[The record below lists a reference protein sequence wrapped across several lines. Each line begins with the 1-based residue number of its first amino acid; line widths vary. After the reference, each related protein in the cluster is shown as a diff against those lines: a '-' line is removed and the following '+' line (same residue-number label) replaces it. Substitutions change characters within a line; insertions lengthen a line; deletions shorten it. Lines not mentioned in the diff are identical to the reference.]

1 LVHFSVLPQEFRVA
15 DIDAFVQAEAGAL
28 VAELSEWCAIPSIS
42 GDPVHEPD
50 VRRSAEHLAGLM
62 EAAGLDTE
70 VLAADGGQP
79 AVYGEWLGAG
89 TGAPTITV
97 YGHHDVQPA
106 DPVEEWTSPPFEP
119 TVRDG
124 YLHARGASDD
134 KGQIHFQVS
143 AIRHL
148 LAADGRLPVNV
159 KFFVEGEE
167 ESGSPTIDDFLG
179 EHADR
184 LACDLILGSD
194 TGMVAEDVPSVVTAM
209 RGLIYF
215 QVDLRT
221 APADRHSGA
230 YGGAVPNAHDELV
243 RLLSGLKDGA
253 GRIAIPGWY
262 DDVVDLTEE
271 ERANFADLPFDPE
284 QFKAVTGV
292 GDLPGEEGFSPVE
305 RMSGRPTADING
317 IWGGFTG
324 VGTKT
329 IIPATAHA
337 KVSFRLVADQEPARL
352 EPLFERWVRERVPGH
367 VEVAVQAFGGVKP
380 ALTPLDHPG
389 NRAAAEAVAR
399 AFGKRPLFTREGG
412 SGPERALSDALGAAC
427 VYLGVMLPSDRI
439 HAPNERLLLANY
451 YRGVRAAAYAFE
463 EFAKPE
469 VASALRKP
477 PA

>member
-1 LVHFSVLPQEFRVA
+1 VA
-15 DIDAFVQAEAGAL
+15 DIDAFVQAEADAL
-28 VAELSEWCAIPSIS
+28 VSELSEWCAIPSIS

-89 TGAPTITV
+89 AGAPTITV

-106 DPVEEWTSPPFEP
+106 DPLEEWTSPPFEP

-167 ESGSPTIDDFLG
+167 ESGSPTIDAFLG
-179 EHADR
+179 EHAER
-184 LACDLILGSD
+184 LACDLILVSD
-194 TGMVAEDVPSVVTAM
+194 TGMVAEDVPSLVTAM

-221 APADRHSGA
+221 APADLHSGSF
-230 YGGAVPNAHDELV
+230 GGAVPNALDELV
-243 RLLSGLKDGA
+243 RLLSGLKDDT

-262 DDVVDLTEE
+262 DDVVELTEE

-292 GDLPGEEGFSPVE
+292 GDLPGEAGFSPVE

-367 VEVAVQAFGGVKP
+367 VQVAVQAFGGVKP

-463 EFAKPE
+463 EFARPA
-469 VASALRKP
+469 VASALRQP
-477 PA
+477 SA

>member
-1 LVHFSVLPQEFRVA
+1 RASQEIRVA
-15 DIDAFVQAEAGAL
+15 DIDAFVQAEADAL
-28 VAELSEWCAIPSIS
+28 VAELATWCAIPSVS
-42 GDPVHEPD
+42 ADPGHAAD

-62 EAAGLDTE
+62 EAAGLDSD
-70 VLAADGGQP
+70 VLVTDGGQP
-79 AVYGEWLGAG
+79 AVYAEWLGAG
-89 TGAPTITV
+89 AGAPTVTV

-106 DPVEEWTSPPFEP
+106 DPLEEWTTPPFEP

-124 YLHARGASDD
+124 CLHARGASDD

-167 ESGSPTIDDFLG
+167 ESGSPTIDAFLG
-179 EHADR
+179 EHAER
-184 LACDLILGSD
+184 LACDLILVSD
-194 TGMVAEDVPSVVTAM
+194 TGMVAEDVPSLVTAM

-221 APADRHSGA
+221 APADLHSGSF
-230 YGGAVPNAHDELV
+230 GGAVPNALDELV
-243 RLLSGLKDGA
+243 RLLSGLKDDA
-253 GRIAIPGWY
+253 GRIAIAGWY
-262 DDVVDLTEE
+262 DDVVDLTGE

-292 GDLPGEEGFSPVE
+292 GDLPGEAGFSPLE

-352 EPLFERWVRERVPGH
+352 EPLFERWVRERVPAH
-367 VEVAVQAFGGVKP
+367 VEVSVRAFGGVKP

-427 VYLGVMLPSDRI
+427 VYLGVMLPSDRV

-469 VASALRKP
+469 VASALRQ
-477 PA
+477 PAG

>member
-1 LVHFSVLPQEFRVA
+1 MA
-15 DIDAFVQAEAGAL
+15 DIDAFVHAEADGL
-28 VAELSEWCAIPSIS
+28 VAELSEWCAIPSVS
-42 GDPVHEPD
+42 GDPGHVAD

-70 VLAADGGQP
+70 ILAADGGLP

-89 TGAPTITV
+89 AQAPTITI
-97 YGHHDVQPA
+97 YGHHDVQPV
-106 DPVEEWTSPPFEP
+106 DPLEEWTTPPFEP

-124 YLHARGASDD
+124 CLHARGVSDD

-167 ESGSPTIDDFLG
+167 ESGSPTIDAFLG
-179 EHADR
+179 EHAGR
-184 LACDLILGSD
+184 LACDLIVVSD
-194 TGMVAEDVPSVVTAM
+194 TGMFAEDVPSLVTAM
-209 RGLIYF
+209 RGLVYF

-221 APADRHSGA
+221 APADLHSGSF
-230 YGGAVPNAHDELV
+230 GGAVPNAIAELV
-243 RLLSGLKDGA
+243 GLLSGLKDDA

-262 DDVVDLTEE
+262 DDVVELTAE

-284 QFKAVTGV
+284 QFKAMTGV
-292 GDLPGEEGFSPVE
+292 GALPGEAGFSPLE
-305 RMSGRPTADING
+305 QMSGRPTADVNG

-337 KVSFRLVADQEPARL
+337 KVSFRLVANQEPARL
-352 EPLFERWVRERVPGH
+352 EPLFERWVRDRAPGH
-367 VEVAVQAFGGVKP
+367 VEVSVRSYGGVKP

-389 NRAAAEAVAR
+389 NRAAADAVAR

-427 VYLGVMLPSDRI
+427 VYLGVMLPEDRI

-463 EFAKPE
+463 EFARPE
-469 VASALRKP
+469 VAAALHNP
-477 PA
+477 S

>member
-1 LVHFSVLPQEFRVA
+1 VA
-15 DIDAFVQAEAGAL
+15 DIDAFVRAEADAL
-28 VAELSEWCAIPSIS
+28 VAELSEWCAIPSVS
-42 GDPVHEPD
+42 GDPGHAAD

-70 VLAADGGQP
+70 ILAADGGLP

-89 TGAPTITV
+89 AEAPTITI

-106 DPVEEWTSPPFEP
+106 DPLEEWTTPPFEP

-124 YLHARGASDD
+124 CLHARGVSDD

-167 ESGSPTIDDFLG
+167 ESGSPTIDAFLG
-179 EHADR
+179 EHAGR
-184 LACDLILGSD
+184 LACDLIVVSD
-194 TGMVAEDVPSVVTAM
+194 TGMFAEDVPSLVTAM
-209 RGLIYF
+209 RGLVYF

-221 APADRHSGA
+221 APADLHSGSF
-230 YGGAVPNAHDELV
+230 GGAVPNAIAELV
-243 RLLSGLKDGA
+243 ALLSGLKDDA

-262 DDVVDLTEE
+262 DDVVELTGE
-271 ERANFADLPFDPE
+271 ERANFAGLPFDPE
-284 QFKAVTGV
+284 RFKAATGV
-292 GDLPGEEGFSPVE
+292 GALPGEGGFSPLE
-305 RMSGRPTADING
+305 RMSGRPTADVNG

-352 EPLFERWVRERVPGH
+352 EPLFERWVRDRVPAH
-367 VEVAVQAFGGVKP
+367 VEVSIRSYGGVKP

-389 NRAAAEAVAR
+389 NRATADAVAR
-399 AFGKRPLFTREGG
+399 AFGKRPLFMREGG

-427 VYLGVMLPSDRI
+427 VYLGVMLPEDRI

-463 EFAKPE
+463 EFARPE
-469 VASALRKP
+469 VATALRNRS
-477 PA
+477 